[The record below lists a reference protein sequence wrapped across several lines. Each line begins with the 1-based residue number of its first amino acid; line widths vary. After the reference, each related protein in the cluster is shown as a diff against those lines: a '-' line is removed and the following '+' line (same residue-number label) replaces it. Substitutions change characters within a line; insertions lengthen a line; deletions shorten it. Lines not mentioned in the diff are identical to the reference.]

1 MTVLGIALEHRRCMA
16 RAADGASAALERGA
30 AQVTGTARLRDV
42 AREAGEAQVTSAGP
56 ETDVGEETAAAQA
69 RAVTQETVVAQA
81 AVGPGAA
88 GADPRHA
95 AALERAWSRLDAELR
110 LLDQLLPGPEDGGAG
125 SATPVETPP
134 APPPLALPTAAQ
146 LSDQQVQV
154 LSLEQAVVIAL
165 AESPQVQARRLEVAA
180 ALAQLQSRLGTYWPR
195 IAAVGG
201 LGYDQTVTRFGV
213 PAGNGSLALGP
224 NFAAAGLRAADG
236 STTDGPFFVP
246 SGATAT
252 LNQGVRQLSGGLEL
266 DLAVLDF
273 ARSPTIQAARARLRQ
288 ARAAYAN
295 SLRHRQLEVSEA
307 YYGLQ
312 RADQLVRIREADLRN
327 DGVIL
332 EEVLAL
338 KQAGLVPRLDL
349 LRRQAFEAESEE
361 QLIQARADQAVAR
374 RRLAVLLNLPANLTP
389 RAADPIR
396 IQSRWPFGLEES
408 LLAAY
413 RDNPELALVLAS
425 RDALAQDRQALAA
438 QLLPRLSLFA
448 AAAAGSSQTQQWN
461 ISGDCCGTTAIP
473 IQNSAG
479 TDWSVGLAFRWLLF
493 DGGSTAAALRSLTQQ
508 EQAEAQ
514 RYAASRNDIRLRLEQ
529 AFFEH
534 GASLGKLASSQ
545 RGVRASLEAFRDA
558 RLRYQSGLANEV
570 TLSLTQD
577 RLITSLVQRLEATV
591 AVNITYARLLR
602 ELLPMPTDT
611 AVAVPVQLTLPE
623 AGHQKPVP

>member
-1 MTVLGIALEHRRCMA
+1 MTRPAARLALSVTMLGFIALEH
-16 RAADGASAALERGA
+16 GRGM
-30 AQVTGTARLRDV
+30 
-42 AREAGEAQVTSAGP
+42 
-56 ETDVGEETAAAQA
+56 AAAA
-69 RAVTQETVVAQA
+69 GGA
-81 AVGPGAA
+81 GAA
-88 GADPRHA
+88 GADPQHA
-95 AALERAWSRLDAELR
+95 AALERSWKRLDAELR
-110 LLDQLLPGPEDGGAG
+110 LLDQLLPGPEDGGNG
-125 SATPVETPP
+125 GVTPSETPP
-134 APPPLALPTAAQ
+134 APPPLALPTPAQ
-146 LSDQQVQV
+146 LSDQRVQA

-165 AESPQVQARRLEVAA
+165 AESPQVQARRLAVAA

-201 LGYDQTVTRFGV
+201 LGYDQTATRFGV
-213 PAGNGSLALGP
+213 PAGNASLGLGP
-224 NFAAAGLRAADG
+224 NFAAAGVRAADG

-252 LNQGVRQLSGGLEL
+252 LNQGVRQLGGGLEL

-273 ARSPTIQAARARLRQ
+273 SRRPSIQAAQARLRQ
-288 ARAAYAN
+288 VRAAYAN

-396 IQSRWPFGLEES
+396 IQPRWPFGLEES

-448 AAAAGSSQTQQWN
+448 TAAASSSQIQQWN
-461 ISGDCCGTTAIP
+461 ISGDCCGTTVIP
-473 IQNSAG
+473 SQNSAG

-514 RYAASRNDIRLRLEQ
+514 RYAASSNDIRLRLEQ

-611 AVAVPVQLTLPE
+611 EAAVPVRLTLPE
-623 AGHQKPVP
+623 GARQELGP